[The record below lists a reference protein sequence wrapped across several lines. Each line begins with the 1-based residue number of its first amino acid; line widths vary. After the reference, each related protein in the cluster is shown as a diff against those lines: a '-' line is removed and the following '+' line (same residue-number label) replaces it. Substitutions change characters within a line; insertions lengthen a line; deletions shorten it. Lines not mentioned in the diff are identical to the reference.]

1 MKKPFLNPVFKFLE
15 DEVPS
20 RCHDLFI
27 RRMGFDFQVALPDID
42 PDEFDD
48 NPAKFFE
55 DWSIPETINGYTL
68 VAAFEAGEFP
78 VAFYV
83 QPLTPFAEELL
94 ALGLRHMR
102 TAEYATLEKRPSRQ
116 RDWVGNHV
124 QLKRKVENG
133 NGTVFPAGLIMKVV
147 GSYRGLT
154 LETVELYK
162 PSGVFVMHRISRVPV
177 DWVDLVVVPFEG
189 GNE

>member
-1 MKKPFLNPVFKFLE
+1 MKKPFMNPVFQFLNGA
-15 DEVPS
+15 DDPNV
-20 RCHDLFI
+20 LM
-27 RRMGFDFQVALPDID
+27 RMGFDSVIALPELDTVKLEAYGAD
-42 PDEFDD
+42 PD
-48 NPAKFFE
+48 KFFRE
-55 DWSIPETINGYTL
+55 WDLPEEAVEGFTLSGIGDW
-68 VAAFEAGEFP
+68 GEGPF
-78 VAFYV
+78 ALYV

-102 TAEYATLEKRPSRQ
+102 TAEYATLAKRPSRQ

-124 QLKRKVENG
+124 QLKRKVSNEN
-133 NGTVFPAGLIMKVV
+133 TAFPAGLIMKVV

-162 PSGVFVMHRISRVPV
+162 PSGVFVKHRISRVPV

-189 GNE
+189 GHE

>member
-15 DEVPS
+15 DEASS
-20 RCHDLFI
+20 RCHPLVI
-27 RRMGFDFQVALPDID
+27 NRMGFDFQAGLPDID
-42 PDEFDD
+42 KDVYAAD
-48 NPAKFFE
+48 PAKFFAE
-55 DWSIPETINGYTL
+55 WDVPETFDGYTL
-68 VAAFEAGEFP
+68 VGVIEDDGRPAAI
-78 VAFYV
+78 YV
-83 QPLTPFAEELL
+83 QPLTPVAEELL

-102 TAEYATLEKRPSRQ
+102 TAEYATLAKRPSRQ

-133 NGTVFPAGLIMKVV
+133 NGTVFPAGLIMKVT

-162 PSGVFVMHRISRVPV
+162 PSGVFVKHKISRVPV

>member
-1 MKKPFLNPVFKFLE
+1 VTKQFVNPVFKFLE
-15 DEVPS
+15 DEVSS

-27 RRMGFDFQVALPDID
+27 KRMGFDFQAGLPDID
-42 PDEFDD
+42 KDVYAAD
-48 NPAKFFE
+48 PAKFFAE
-55 DWSIPETINGYTL
+55 WDVPETFDGYTL
-68 VAAFEAGEFP
+68 VGVIEDDGRPAAI
-78 VAFYV
+78 YV

-102 TAEYATLEKRPSRQ
+102 TAEYATLEKRPVRQ
-116 RDWVGNHV
+116 RDWVGRAV
-124 QLKRKVENG
+124 QLKRSVNNEKV
-133 NGTVFPAGLIMKVV
+133 TFPAGLIMKVI

-162 PSGVFVMHRISRVPV
+162 PSGVFVKHKISRVPV

>member
-1 MKKPFLNPVFKFLE
+1 MNKPFMNPIFEHLDE
-15 DEVPS
+15 DCDVDIVE
-20 RCHDLFI
+20 
-27 RRMGFDFQVALPDID
+27 RMGFKHVLITPEFSDEEFEAYQVNSDFFREWHL
-42 PDEFDD
+42 
-48 NPAKFFE
+48 
-55 DWSIPETINGYTL
+55 PETKNEFIL
-68 VAAFEAGEFP
+68 AGMWDTDDGP
-78 VAFYV
+78 VAMYV

-102 TAEYATLEKRPSRQ
+102 TAEYATLAKRPSRQ

-124 QLKRKVENG
+124 QLKRKVSND
-133 NGTVFPAGLIMKVV
+133 NTAFPAGLIMKVV

-162 PSGVFVMHRISRVPV
+162 PSGVFVKHKISRVPV

>member
-15 DEVPS
+15 DEASS
-20 RCHDLFI
+20 RCHPLVI
-27 RRMGFDFQVALPDID
+27 NRMGFDFQAGLPDID

-55 DWSIPETINGYTL
+55 EWSIPETINGYTL

-102 TAEYATLEKRPSRQ
+102 TAEYATLEKRPVRQ
-116 RDWVGNHV
+116 RDWVGRAV
-124 QLKRKVENG
+124 QLKRSVNNEKV
-133 NGTVFPAGLIMKVV
+133 TFPAGLIMKVI

-162 PSGVFVMHRISRVPV
+162 PSGVFVKHKISRVPV